1 MRKILLLLLLFC
13 CLWRCSDNG
22 GEEEIT
28 GSIYGVVTLSGST
41 EPMIAMGVEL
51 FYENALLLKTVT
63 YDDGHY
69 EFDNI
74 QSGHYQLR
82 IVAEGYEQVRFNVI
96 VEAGRTARADM
107 QVVKIKTEM
116 TVSTLEVTDV
126 KGEQVSF
133 HGEVK
138 YKDRNRQPIE
148 VGFVYATNQV
158 PVNGGKKVTAKA
170 SDSKY
175 SDGYYFFEFEGLAN
189 DLEKGTYYVQAYAK
203 NSLGT
208 EFGEI
213 RTFQVSGEPVV
224 TTLAIKNGTESTATL
239 NGLVEYSGDPV
250 YTEKGFVYSNV
261 FPNPTIDDPET
272 KTKKVSV
279 SGTSSEFSANI
290 ADLVKDVTY
299 YVRAYITNADG
310 TVYGETVEFLIETEL
325 EYYVLS
331 SVSLMVQKVDLSGGA
346 YRNDAIDL
354 CKSSRL
360 GGFSD
365 WRLPT
370 LGELIEIYNSRSI
383 IGNLTGVYWSSEY
396 ELRNGGNVVE
406 YYYFKMYNG
415 YSDYTSN
422 PNQSLNVRAVRS
434 IKN

>member
-1 MRKILLLLLLFC
+1 MRKILLLMLLFC
-13 CLWRCSDNG
+13 CLWGCSDNG
-22 GEEEIT
+22 EEETT

-51 FYENALLLKTVT
+51 FYENALLLRTVT

-74 QSGHYQLR
+74 QSGNYQLR
-82 IVAEGYEQVRFNVI
+82 VVAEGYEQVRFNVI

-107 QVVKIKTEM
+107 QMVKIKNEM
-116 TVSTLEVTDV
+116 LVRTLEVTNV
-126 KGEQVSF
+126 KKAQASF

-138 YKDRNRQPIE
+138 FKSNRQPIE

-158 PVNGGKKVTAKA
+158 PVNGGERVMAKA
-170 SDSKY
+170 SDSEY
-175 SDGYYFFEFEGLAN
+175 SDGYYFYEFEGLAN
-189 DLEKGTYYVQAYAK
+189 DLKRGTYYVQAYAK

-208 EFGEI
+208 EFGEV
-213 RTFQVSGEPVV
+213 RTFQVSGKPVV
-224 TTLAIKNGTESTATL
+224 TTLAVGNNVTMNVATL
-239 NGLVEYSGDPV
+239 NGRVEYSGDPI
-250 YTEKGFVYSNV
+250 YTEKGFVYSTV

-290 ADLVKDVTY
+290 ADLTKDVTY
-299 YVRAYITNADG
+299 YIRAYITNADG
-310 TVYGETVEFLIETEL
+310 TEYGELVEFSTDGEL
-325 EYYVLS
+325 GYYVLS
-331 SVSLMVQKVDLSGGA
+331 SASLMVQKVDLSSGA
-346 YRNDAIDL
+346 TWSVASDL

-370 LGELIEIYNSRSI
+370 RGELREIYNSMGI
-383 IGNLTGVYWSSEY
+383 IGKLTGVYWSGDQKSNIDY
-396 ELRNGGNVVE
+396 C
-406 YYYFKMYNG
+406 YYFSM
-415 YSDYTSN
+415 TSN
-422 PNQSLNVRAVRS
+422 TIDYSSQNNSYKVRAVRT
-434 IKN
+434 IQN

>member
-158 PVNGGKKVTAKA
+158 PANGGKKVMAKA

-175 SDGYYFFEFEGLAN
+175 SDGYYFFKFEGLAN
-189 DLEKGTYYVQAYAK
+189 DLEKGTHYVQAYAK

-208 EFGEI
+208 EFGEV
-213 RTFQVSGEPVV
+213 RTFQVSGNPMVK
-224 TTLAIKNGTESTATL
+224 TLAVNNGAESTAIL

-261 FPNPTIDDPET
+261 FPKPTIDDPET

-290 ADLVKDVTY
+290 ADLTKDVIY
-299 YVRAYITNADG
+299 YGRAYITNADG
-310 TVYGETVEFLIETEL
+310 TEYGEVVEFSTNGEL
-325 EYYVLS
+325 GYYVLS
-331 SVSLMVQKVDLSGGA
+331 SASLMVQKVDLSSGA
-346 YRNDAIDL
+346 NWSVADEL
-354 CKSSRL
+354 CKSSQL

-370 LGELIEIYNSRSI
+370 RGELQEIYNSQSI
-383 IGNLTGVYWSSEY
+383 VDKLTGRYWSRDKYSSY
-396 ELRNGGNVVE
+396 K
-406 YYYFKMYNG
+406 YYAFSMDYNHIDYF
-415 YSDYTSN
+415 
-422 PNQSLNVRAVRS
+422 NQDNSYKVRAVRT